1 MENRLCELRTARGW
15 TQRDLAQQL
24 RVSRQTVISLERG
37 RYDPS
42 LVLAFRIA
50 EAFDCTIEDIFMP
63 QAHDEKLSNAAARTR
78 R

>member
-1 MENRLCELRTARGW
+1 MDNRLCEQRTARGW

-42 LVLAFRIA
+42 LALAFRIA
-50 EAFDCTIEDIFMP
+50 EVFDCRIEDLFFP
-63 QAHDEKLSNAAARTR
+63 PDDDARCR
-78 R
+78 A